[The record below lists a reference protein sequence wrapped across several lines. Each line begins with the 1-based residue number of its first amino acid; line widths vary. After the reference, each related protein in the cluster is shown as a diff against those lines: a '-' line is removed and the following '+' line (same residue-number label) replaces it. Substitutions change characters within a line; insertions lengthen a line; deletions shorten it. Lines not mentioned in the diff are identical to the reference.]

1 MPDQPAD
8 QPAPDRLVMMIVS
21 DTDADTLQERL
32 AQAHYPVTKVGS
44 TGGFLRRGSV
54 TIFSG
59 VAQSQVDDVTA
70 IVNEVCHARRE
81 FVPVNTL
88 PFIGDGAF
96 TAEPVEV
103 RVGGAIVF
111 VLPIERFERSS
122 TPLQASGSVSVAPT
136 RALASASTTIASNCA
151 PRPASIS
158 RIASSCRNA
167 DRYGRSARNAQ

>member
-1 MPDQPAD
+1 MAD
-8 QPAPDRLVMMIVS
+8 QPHPDRLVMMIVS
-21 DTDADTLQERL
+21 DTDADALQERL
-32 AQAHYPVTKVGS
+32 VQEHYPVTKVGS

-59 VAQSQVDDVTA
+59 VAQAQVEAVTA

-88 PFIGDGAF
+88 PFIGDGAY

-111 VLPIERFERSS
+111 VLPIEQFQRF
-122 TPLQASGSVSVAPT
+122 
-136 RALASASTTIASNCA
+136 
-151 PRPASIS
+151 
-158 RIASSCRNA
+158 
-167 DRYGRSARNAQ
+167 